1 MEEKVLN
8 GNGSAI
14 ESKAGNNEDVNG
26 DNTKNETGSYI
37 SEIIQVLKH
46 IDVLHTPISA
56 TSIEESKE
64 INSTKQTGGIL
75 ETIKSRKPSQ
85 KLSEIALKNSKSPD
99 PFRTTLTDDPEIL
112 KLIKKSN
119 LSNSLDNIEKK
130 KNNPQRC
137 KAYKNFLTTLFES
150 ILIMKKIEPV
160 EEVDLAIRI
169 ISIPRPLE
177 LSCLFL

>member
-1 MEEKVLN
+1 MEQN
-8 GNGSAI
+8 GGLQTP
-14 ESKAGNNEDVNG
+14 KT
-26 DNTKNETGSYI
+26 DNTIRK
-37 SEIIQVLKH
+37 K
-46 IDVLHTPISA
+46 
-56 TSIEESKE
+56 KE
-64 INSTKQTGGIL
+64 NKRNKQKGRIM
-75 ETIKSRKPSQ
+75 ENIKSKKPTP
-85 KLSEIALKNSKSPD
+85 KTSEIALKNRKSPD